1 MISPGP
7 CDPNAAGL
15 SLAIIEKF
23 KGRIAILGVCLGH
36 QCIAQHFGAKVIKA
50 NKVMHGKTSLISH
63 NEQGLFSAL
72 KQPLTVTR
80 YHSLIVDKHSLPDVL
95 EITAWVTENN
105 QQEIMALRHK
115 TLAIASVQFHPES
128 VLTEQGHQL
137 LQNFIDQYADQIDDK
152 ISPNDIHQ

>member
-1 MISPGP
+1 
-7 CDPNAAGL
+7 
-15 SLAIIEKF
+15 
-23 KGRIAILGVCLGH
+23 
-36 QCIAQHFGAKVIKA
+36 
-50 NKVMHGKTSLISH
+50 
-63 NEQGLFSAL
+63 
-72 KQPLTVTR
+72 
-80 YHSLIVDKHSLPDVL
+80 VL